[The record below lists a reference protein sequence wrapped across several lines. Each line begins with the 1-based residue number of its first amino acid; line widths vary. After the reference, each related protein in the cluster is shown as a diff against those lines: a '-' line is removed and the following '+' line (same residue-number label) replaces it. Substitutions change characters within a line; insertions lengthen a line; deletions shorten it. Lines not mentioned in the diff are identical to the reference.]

1 MNKIIFSYASPDGHT
16 VVIVDGQVVARDYC
30 LLNSVALLNFIVHDM
45 DFAHADCK
53 LDYEPSNLFAC
64 TLDTTYDIILN
75 SKAIINC
82 YLFARANSLNKVYVA
97 NMLDAIIE
105 TVSAKYNVTF
115 EIEWRLDYEQ
125 IYGSASS

>member
-1 MNKIIFSYASPDGHT
+1 MNKIIFSYASTDGHT
-16 VVIVDGQVVARDYC
+16 VVIVDGRVVARDYC

-53 LDYEPSNLFAC
+53 LDYEPSNLFVC

-75 SKAIINC
+75 NKAIINC

-97 NMLDAIIE
+97 NMLDTIIE
-105 TVSAKYNVTF
+105 AVSTKYNVTF
-115 EIEWRLDYEQ
+115 EIEWRLDHEQ
-125 IYGSASS
+125 IYGAASS

>member
-1 MNKIIFSYASPDGHT
+1 MNKIIFSYASTDGHT
-16 VVIVDGQVVARDYC
+16 IVIVNGQVVARDYC
-30 LLNSVALLNFIVHDM
+30 LLNSVALLNFIVNDM
-45 DFAHADCK
+45 DFVHADCK

-82 YLFARANSLNKVYVA
+82 YLFARANSLNEAYVT
-97 NMLDAIIE
+97 NMLDTIVEA
-105 TVSAKYNVTF
+105 VSTKYNVIF
-115 EIEWRLDYEQ
+115 EIEWELDNEQ